1 MDGNVLFSWNGD
13 PTHKYDVMI
22 DRDRTNFG
30 WKRQNVTQYTVEDAL
45 LYDSIKITVNDL
57 DGSAYNIMTYNG
69 IIFIF
74 KYCYIYRIRFTD
86 NDLS

>member
-13 PTHKYDVMI
+13 PTQKYDVMI
-22 DRDRTNFG
+22 DRDRTNSG

-45 LYDSIKITVNDL
+45 LYDSIKITVNVL

-74 KYCYIYRIRFTD
+74 KYCYIYRITFTD

>member
-13 PTHKYDVMI
+13 PTQNYYVKI
-22 DRDRTNFG
+22 DRDRTNSG

-45 LYDSIKITVNDL
+45 LYDSIKITVNVL

-74 KYCYIYRIRFTD
+74 KYCYIYRITFTD